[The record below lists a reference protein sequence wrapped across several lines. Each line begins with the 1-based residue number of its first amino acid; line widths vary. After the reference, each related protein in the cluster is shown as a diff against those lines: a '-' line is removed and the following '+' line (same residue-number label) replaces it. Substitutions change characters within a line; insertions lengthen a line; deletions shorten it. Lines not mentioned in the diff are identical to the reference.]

1 MKRKF
6 LTVLTVLTA
15 LVLALMILPVT
26 ANASEENKN
35 AESLSKEEQLE
46 EIIEEGKE
54 KLGMELSKEDA
65 QKLVDAME
73 QLENVGFSTDYVIE
87 KAEELYRQYGE
98 KFIDHVDEAVTDAVQ
113 GAASNAIETFFENL
127 KNSIKRFFE
136 NLFA

>member
-6 LTVLTVLTA
+6 LTVLTA
-15 LVLALMILPVT
+15 LVLALLILPVT
-26 ANASEENKN
+26 VNASEENKN

>member
-6 LTVLTVLTA
+6 LTVLTA
-15 LVLALMILPVT
+15 LVLALLILPVT